1 MNYHISVLG
10 CLCGLATIASA
21 DIVNLAVY
29 ENSDNADVS
38 GLNLF
43 VDVTDGGSYI
53 EFAFGNS
60 SSISAVVT
68 AVYVEDTHAIDGW
81 LLNGHISAESAGVN
95 FSDGATPHNPA
106 NIGGAFGGAWAG
118 NLYSADADSPA
129 PTNGIGETGN
139 ESLTLRFDYGGG
151 ATFADIIDALTSDDP
166 GFRFA
171 QHVQVLPGGFSVWT
185 TSVPAPGS
193 VSAIALAGL
202 LAARRR
208 R

>member
-1 MNYHISVLG
+1 MNHRIPVLS
-10 CLCGLATIASA
+10 CLCGIAAIASA
-21 DIVNLAVY
+21 DIVPLTVY
-29 ENSDNADVS
+29 ENADNADVS

-60 SSISAVVT
+60 STTSAVVT
-68 AVYVEDTHAIDGW
+68 AVYVEDTNSIDGW
-81 LLNGHISAESAGVN
+81 LLNGHISAESTGVN
-95 FSDGATPHNPA
+95 FSDGATPANPA
-106 NIGGAFGGAWAG
+106 QMSDAFGGTWAG
-118 NLYSADADSPA
+118 NLYSADADSPG
-129 PTNGIGETGN
+129 PTNGINETGN

-151 ATFADIIDALTSDDP
+151 ATFADVLAALTADDP

-171 QHVQVLPGGFSVWT
+171 QHVQGLPGGYSVWT
-185 TSVPAPGS
+185 TTVPAPGS
-193 VSAIALAGL
+193 LGAIALAGL

>member
-1 MNYHISVLG
+1 MKRHIAVLG
-10 CLCGLATIASA
+10 CFCGFAALAHA
-21 DIVNLAVY
+21 DIVNLSVY
-29 ENSDNADVS
+29 ENADNADVS

-43 VDVTDGGSYI
+43 VDVTDGGTYI

-68 AVYVEDTHAIDGW
+68 AVYVEDANAINGW

-95 FSDGATPHNPA
+95 FSDGATPPNPA
-106 NIGGAFGGAWAG
+106 QIGDAFGGAWAG
-118 NLYSADADSPA
+118 NLYAADADSPG
-129 PTNGIGETGN
+129 PTNGINETGN

-151 ATFADIIDALTSDDP
+151 ATFADVLAALTADEP

-171 QHVQVLPGGFSVWT
+171 QHVQGLPGGYSVWT
-185 TSVPAPGS
+185 TTVPAPGS
-193 VSAIALAGL
+193 VTAIALAGL